1 MKFSEQWLRE
11 WVNPPISS
19 EELLAQLTIVGL
31 EVDGAEPVAPPL
43 DGIIVARVTSLSPH
57 PNADKLRIVEL
68 DTGSGQQSVVCGAR
82 NVREGG
88 SFALATL
95 GTVLPDGM
103 KLKPVKLRGV
113 ESSGMLCSTRE
124 LGLADSADGLLELP
138 DDAVPGT
145 PLYDYLKLDDFSI
158 DVDLTPNR
166 GDCFCIAGI
175 AREVGAKNRCIPEW
189 PSLVAVKDAVST
201 RFPIHLDAPEDC
213 PHYAGRVIANIDAT
227 ARTPLWME
235 ERLRRCGLRAI
246 HPVVDVTNYVMLE
259 LGQPMHAF
267 DLDRLDGAIHV
278 RHAVSGEQ
286 LTLLDEQALELQAG
300 SLVIADESGP
310 LALAGVMGGAKSGVV
325 EKTRSLFLESAY
337 FVPERLS
344 GVARSYGLH
353 TDSSLRF
360 ERGVDPELQE
370 RAMERATALLVDIV
384 GGEPGPI
391 IEQRV
396 PRYLPERP
404 AIHLR
409 AERIERLLGL
419 KVADADVLDILERLE
434 MEVVVLEDGW
444 RVTAPSFRF
453 DIALEADLIEEV
465 ARLVGYDHIPS
476 TRISLGF
483 ARNDRDEAV
492 VGLSRQRQVLVER
505 GYQEAISYSFVD
517 PTLQSRI
524 DPDLKPLALANP
536 ISKELSVMR
545 TSLWPGLLQA
555 LAYNRKRQQPR
566 VRLFESGL
574 VFRPQSDGS
583 LLQEKRL
590 GGVIAGP
597 LEPMQWGSPEQT
609 VDFYDLKGDVEALLH
624 LGVGGGEYTFVP
636 ATHPGLHPGQSA
648 EIRRGEQTVG
658 MLGGLHPEIA
668 RKLKIGGEVFLFEL
682 SLAEIGEGRLPRSVE
697 LSRYPAVSRD
707 IAISLDEDIAAE
719 RVLSCVRKAAP
730 ESLMN
735 LELFDV
741 YRGEGVDSGK
751 KSLALGLIFQDVSRT
766 LDDTEV
772 DGGLEAIV
780 CALEEQLGALLRS

>member
-11 WVNPPISS
+11 WVNPQVSS

-43 DGIIVARVTSLSPH
+43 DGVIVARVSSLAAH

-68 DTGSGQQSVVCGAR
+68 DTGSGQQSVVCGAH

-88 SFALATL
+88 CFPLATL
-95 GTVLPDGM
+95 GTVLPDGT

-113 ESSGMLCSTRE
+113 ESSGMLCSARE
-124 LGLADSADGLLELP
+124 LGLAESADGLLELP
-138 DDAVPGT
+138 DDAVAGT
-145 PLYDYLKLDDFSI
+145 SIADYLKLDDFSI

-166 GDCFCIAGI
+166 GDCFSIAGI
-175 AREVGAKNRCIPEW
+175 AREVGAKNRCIPDG
-189 PSLVAVKDAVST
+189 PALRTVKEAVST
-201 RFPIHLDAPEDC
+201 RFPVHLDAPEDC
-213 PHYAGRVIANIDAT
+213 PRYVGRVIANIDAT

-235 ERLRRCGLRAI
+235 ERLRRSGLRAI

-267 DLDRLDGAIHV
+267 DLDRLDGAIRV
-278 RHAVSGEQ
+278 RRAAAGER
-286 LTLLDEQALELQAG
+286 LVLLDEQELELQAG
-300 SLVIADESGP
+300 SLLIADEAGP
-310 LALAGVMGGAKSGVV
+310 LALAGIMGGAHSGVV
-325 EKTRSLFLESAY
+325 EGTRNLFLESAY
-337 FVPERLS
+337 FAPERLS
-344 GVARSYGLH
+344 GVARRYGLH

-370 RAMERATALLVDIV
+370 RAMERATSLLLDIV

-391 IEQRV
+391 IEQQV
-396 PRYLPERP
+396 PRYLPQRP

-409 AERIERLLGL
+409 AKRIERLLGL
-419 KVADADVLDILERLE
+419 KVTDAEVLDILQRLE
-434 MEVVVLEDGW
+434 MEVEVLEDGW

-453 DIALEADLIEEV
+453 DIALEADLIEEI

-476 TRISLGF
+476 TRISLGHI
-483 ARNDRDEAV
+483 RNEQDEAT
-492 VGLSRQRQVLVER
+492 VGLPRQRQVLVER

-517 PTLQSRI
+517 PALQSRI
-524 DPDLKPLALANP
+524 DPELDALALANP
-536 ISKELSVMR
+536 ISTELSVMR

-590 GGVIAGP
+590 GGIIAGP
-597 LEPMQWGSPEQT
+597 LEPVQWGLAERA
-609 VDFYDLKGDVEALLH
+609 VDFYDLKGDVEALLG
-624 LGVGGGEYTFVP
+624 LGMHADEYAFSP
-636 ATHPGLHPGQSA
+636 AHHPGLHPGQSA
-648 EIRRGEQTVG
+648 EIRVGERIVG
-658 MLGGLHPEIA
+658 TLGGLHPEIA
-668 RKLKIGGEVFLFEL
+668 RNLKIGGEVFLFEL
-682 SLAEIGEGRLPRSVE
+682 RLSEIGSGHLPRSVE

-707 IAISLDEDIAAE
+707 IAIILDENIPAE
-719 RVLSCVRKAAP
+719 RVLACVRKAAP
-730 ESLMN
+730 GSLMN

-741 YRGEGVDSGK
+741 YRGEGVDSEK
-751 KSLALGLIFQDVSRT
+751 KSLALGLTFQDVSRT
-766 LDDTEV
+766 LDDAEV
-772 DGGLEAIV
+772 DGGLKAIV

>member
-11 WVNPPISS
+11 WVNPPVSS

-31 EVDGAEPVAPPL
+31 EVDGAEPVAPSL
-43 DGIIVARVTSLSPH
+43 DGVIVARVTALSPH

-68 DTGSGQQSVVCGAR
+68 DTGSDPQSVVCGAH
-82 NVREGG
+82 NVRDGRC
-88 SFALATL
+88 FPLATL
-95 GTVLPDGM
+95 GTVMPDGM

-113 ESSGMLCSTRE
+113 ASSGMLCSARE

-145 PLYDYLKLDDFSI
+145 PLSEYLKLDDVSI

-175 AREVGAKNRCIPEW
+175 GREVGAKNHCTAEW
-189 PSLVAVKDAVST
+189 PVLSAVKEAVST
-201 RFPIHLDAPEDC
+201 RFPVHLDAPEDC
-213 PHYAGRVIANIDAT
+213 PHYVGRVIANIDAT

-235 ERLRRCGLRAI
+235 ERLRRSGLRAI

-267 DLDRLDGAIHV
+267 DLDRLEGAIHV
-278 RHAVSGEQ
+278 RRATSGER
-286 LTLLDEQALELQAG
+286 LTLLDEQELELQAG

-310 LALAGVMGGAKSGVV
+310 LALAGIMGGAQSGVV
-325 EKTRSLFLESAY
+325 VGTRTLFLESAY

-370 RAMERATALLVDIV
+370 RAMERATALLMEIV

-419 KVADADVLDILERLE
+419 KVADTEVVDILKRLE
-434 MEVVVLEDGW
+434 MQVLTLEDGW

-453 DIALEADLIEEV
+453 DIALEADLIEEI

-476 TRISLGF
+476 TRINLGF
-483 ARNDRDEAV
+483 ASDARDEAM
-492 VGLSRQRQVLVER
+492 VGLPRQRQVLVER

-517 PTLQSRI
+517 PALQSRI
-524 DPDLKPLALANP
+524 DPELQPLALANP
-536 ISKELSVMR
+536 ISTELSVMR

-574 VFRPQSDGS
+574 VFRPQADGS

-590 GGVIAGP
+590 GGIIAGP
-597 LEPMQWGSPEQT
+597 LEPLQWGSSERM
-609 VDFYDLKGDVEALLH
+609 VDFYDLKGDVEALL
-624 LGVGGGEYTFVP
+624 LLGGGDEEYAFFP
-636 ATHPGLHPGQSA
+636 ASHPGLHPGQSA
-648 EIRRGEQTVG
+648 EIRKGEQTVG

-682 SLAEIGEGRLPRSVE
+682 RLAEIGKGRLPRSLE

-707 IAISLDEDIAAE
+707 IAISLDENVSAE

-741 YRGEGVDSGK
+741 YRGEGIDSEK
-751 KSLALGLIFQDVSRT
+751 KSLALGLTFQDVSRT

-772 DGGLEAIV
+772 DGGLKAIV